1 MVWYFL
7 LWALQLH
14 ANALLDSSS
23 AKPSVSP
30 VTNQGRM
37 HTHAHSKRVWIP
49 ESVSC
54 VHCLCAVSLHLLTT
68 SSRNTVSLYSATSF
82 LIEIFG
88 KWVVGLQRQAAVA
101 LEASD
106 FPELSGCL
114 ATSCS
119 DHKSRLLLESTAQC
133 HGHGRPCALR
143 DITIQ
148 CRPECRCLPSTSPI
162 RELCNCN
169 WPPREVA

>member
-54 VHCLCAVSLHLLTT
+54 VHCLCAVSLHLLT

-119 DHKSRLLLESTAQC
+119 DHKSRLLLESTVRQPWKTLRLARHHNPMPARVQVPTLYFP
-133 HGHGRPCALR
+133 HQGALQLQLA
-143 DITIQ
+143 T
-148 CRPECRCLPSTSPI
+148 
-162 RELCNCN
+162 
-169 WPPREVA
+169 